1 MHGMRDREQGSH
13 DPPGGLTLV
22 SGLTALFGAVVRSLD
37 VPSEASWAQQALPR
51 PRALCLLGCASATRR
66 HAQHLP
72 QPRHRATPPLP
83 PHPRL
88 TRRRRHALAA
98 AASRAAPVQHPPLG
112 FTLRGVELRT
122 CRARAPLSAL
132 APQRK
137 HERATSQAATRLWRA
152 PVSVLRSREPSR
164 AVSPAV
170 VHGLGTH
177 VVHDSEENDGG
188 SGSGH
193 TIGSVGGGGGG
204 ACPPL
209 PDPLMWSST
218 RRNDDGATT
227 TAWRTDGP
235 GGGGTASHA
244 ATSASAVHL
253 LQSAAT
259 PPPPPPCCGNPPSGS
274 DRGAGKCTG
283 QACVTA
289 LGRLGSLPRL
299 PGAEAPSGREKGRSE
314 GGAVASLPAAAA
326 SGGGR
331 ASGGSDG
338 HGVTVALVVAVDLA
352 VCDAA
357 SAVAAPSSDDGLP
370 SAQPPPARCN
380 PTATTAAGG
389 EAALAPPQLP
399 PPPLLPPPL
408 PRNGGPPGGGGGNA
422 LNDTASHC
430 VSLPHSGPASRRMT
444 APAYGGEGRSGV
456 SNGVL
461 GAVMPPP
468 LKNSIRHCWPRR
480 RRG

>member
-1 MHGMRDREQGSH
+1 M
-13 DPPGGLTLV
+13 TLLRPL
-22 SGLTALFGAVVRSLD
+22 GWQSL
-37 VPSEASWAQQALPR
+37 LR
-51 PRALCLLGCASATRR
+51 PV
-66 HAQHLP
+66 
-72 QPRHRATPPLP
+72 TP
-83 PHPRL
+83 
-88 TRRRRHALAA
+88 
-98 AASRAAPVQHPPLG
+98 ASRNGLLEAPVAFVLGLQYKTGDVMARTAPPLG

-137 HERATSQAATRLWRA
+137 HERATSQTATRLWRA
-152 PVSVLRSREPSR
+152 PVSVLRSRAPSR
-164 AVSPAV
+164 AVSRAV

-204 ACPPL
+204 ARPPL

-299 PGAEAPSGREKGRSE
+299 PGAEAPSGREKGRSK

-338 HGVTVALVVAVDLA
+338 HGVAVALVVAVDLA

-357 SAVAAPSSDDGLP
+357 ASVAAQSSDDGLP

-380 PTATTAAGG
+380 PAATTAAGG
-389 EAALAPPQLP
+389 EAALAPPPLP

-422 LNDTASHC
+422 LNDMASHC
-430 VSLPHSGPASRRMT
+430 VSLPHTGPASRRMT
-444 APAYGGEGRSGV
+444 VPGYTTQGPATAVKAPAEGISAKLTETSFGSTEGSEEDCVPHEDAGVCGTCSGSSALEPPLLGRQRTPSGV
-456 SNGVL
+456 VTQRCCGSSGSTASV
-461 GAVMPPP
+461 G
-468 LKNSIRHCWPRR
+468 
-480 RRG
+480 RG

>member
-37 VPSEASWAQQALPR
+37 VPSEASWAQ
-51 PRALCLLGCASATRR
+51 
-66 HAQHLP
+66 
-72 QPRHRATPPLP
+72 
-83 PHPRL
+83 
-88 TRRRRHALAA
+88 
-98 AASRAAPVQHPPLG
+98 QHPPLG

-193 TIGSVGGGGGG
+193 TIGCVGGGGGG

-209 PDPLMWSST
+209 HDPLMWSST
-218 RRNDDGATT
+218 RRNDDGVTT

-253 LQSAAT
+253 VQSAAT
-259 PPPPPPCCGNPPSGS
+259 PPPP
-274 DRGAGKCTG
+274 
-283 QACVTA
+283 
-289 LGRLGSLPRL
+289 
-299 PGAEAPSGREKGRSE
+299 
-314 GGAVASLPAAAA
+314 
-326 SGGGR
+326 GGGR

-357 SAVAAPSSDDGLP
+357 AAVAAPSSDDGLP

-430 VSLPHSGPASRRMT
+430 VSLPHSGPANQLLLGGGAAALDDDDDGGAVQSLLRPVTPASMNGLLE
-444 APAYGGEGRSGV
+444 APVAF
-456 SNGVL
+456 VL
-461 GAVMPPP
+461 GLQYKTGDVMA
-468 LKNSIRHCWPRR
+468 R
-480 RRG
+480 